1 MKSEEFS
8 TLLNY
13 SLIGNITCS
22 GLESSVSEC
31 TVNETDCLP
40 WCPHN
45 IVLRCFGKCTLHTDI
60 CSSMLLLI

>member
-31 TVNETDCLP
+31 TVYETDLNCLP
-40 WCPHN
+40 WCLHN
-45 IVLRCFGKCTLHTDI
+45 IVLRCFGKCTNI
-60 CSSMLLLI
+60 